1 MFKLRQLV
9 RGILSNWVALV
20 LSAAI
25 SFLLSPIVVAKLG
38 GVGYGVWSL
47 INSMVAYIGLLDLGL
62 RGAVTRYMAR
72 DYAIVSHAS
81 SSETLKAAI
90 WVRIW
95 IGLAAISIASIL
107 AFVSGRL
114 FQIPADLQR
123 TAQIAIVL
131 CGSSLAVA
139 LLSGVFAAVLAAL
152 HRFDLISVV
161 TMSHAIARATG
172 TVVLL
177 RSGHG
182 IAALAVW
189 ELSVTL
195 LSGTALLILSRKAYP
210 QLRVSLGSPRREVLR
225 SLWTYSSYAFI
236 INIAVQIIYYTDNLV
251 VGAFVSAA
259 AVAVY
264 AIGGGIIEILRNIN
278 SSLTATFA
286 PVASSF
292 EAQGQY
298 DRLRQLLRQGT
309 RCSLLVTLPIA
320 TALYF
325 RGSTFIGLWMG
336 YQYAIPSGRI
346 IKILLLAQMFAIANA
361 TAGNIAYGL
370 DKHKRV
376 VPWACLEAACNLLFS
391 ILLVHKMG
399 VEGVA
404 WGTVIASW
412 IIHLLFWPYYISRI
426 LSIPIVN
433 HIWQTWIRCGIAA
446 IPFALACYF
455 TDRLLAPSNLLQFF
469 FEILAILPIFLS
481 GVVLVFW
488 KDALEFLQHRF
499 HSLRPQRDLPGIQS
513 AEELDSAVT
522 TNADLINIQ

>member
-25 SFLLSPIVVAKLG
+25 SFLLSPIVVARLG
-38 GVGYGVWSL
+38 GVGYGVWTL

-72 DYAIVSHAS
+72 DYATGNHSS
-81 SSETLKAAI
+81 SSETLQAAI

-95 IGLAAISIASIL
+95 IALAAISISSIL
-107 AFVSGRL
+107 AVVSGKL
-114 FQIPADLQR
+114 FHIPADLQR

-161 TMSHAIARATG
+161 TMCHAIARATG
-172 TVVLL
+172 TVFLL

-195 LSGTALLILSRKAYP
+195 LSGTALVILSRKSYP
-210 QLRVSLGSPRREVLR
+210 QLRISLGWPKREVLR

-236 INIAVQIIYYTDNLV
+236 INITVQIIYYTDNLV

-264 AIGGGIIEILRNIN
+264 AIGGGIVEILRNIN

-286 PVASSF
+286 PVASNF
-292 EAQGQY
+292 EAHRQY

-309 RCSLLVTLPIA
+309 RCSLLITLPIA

-336 YQYAIPSGRI
+336 AQYAVPSGRI

-361 TAGNIAYGL
+361 TAGNIVYGL

-376 VPWACLEAACNLLFS
+376 VPWACAEAACNLLFS
-391 ILLVHKMG
+391 ILLVHRIG

-412 IIHLLFWPYYISRI
+412 IVHLVFWPYYISRI
-426 LSIPIVN
+426 LSISVIG
-433 HIWQTWIRCGIAA
+433 HIWQTWIRSGIAA
-446 IPFALACYF
+446 IPFAIACYV
-455 TDRLLAPSNLLQFF
+455 TDRLFGPSNLLQFF
-469 FEILAILPIFLS
+469 VQILAILPLFLL
-481 GVVLVFW
+481 GVLLVFW
-488 KDALEFLQHRF
+488 KDALELLQQRF
-499 HSLRPQRDLPGIQS
+499 QFLRPQR
-513 AEELDSAVT
+513 ELAGTQMTGEMDSGVT
-522 TNADLINIQ
+522 PEADLINIQ